1 MKNVYCIFL
10 FVIFLSGCN
19 TSKPIAN
26 SEKTSPM
33 SNPEKKD
40 KTHQQIA
47 PATCY
52 LSVTDIELFIDSS
65 SIKAKVLKIHGY
77 GAGFS
82 TSFHVDQEIELKISD
97 KLLKEIRNHQTISC
111 IISQVTGMNNK
122 SFLKIIEL
130 K

>member
-26 SEKTSPM
+26 SEKTSPL

-65 SIKAKVLKIHGY
+65 SIKAKIVKIHGY

-82 TSFHVDQEIELKISD
+82 ISFHVNQEIELNISD
-97 KLLKEIRNHQTISC
+97 EHLKEIKNQKNISC
-111 IISQVTGMNNK
+111 VISQVTGMNNNT
-122 SFLKIIEL
+122 SLKLIEL